1 MIPKADKSLQQCF
14 DKIAEKVGT
23 ITKPYRG
30 KLGNVYTALFV
41 HNPLITLMKIYK
53 SSNYKTFKVIIH
65 KSLNIKSQQETKK
78 TPHRNRHFQKIY
90 GGFRRSMGP

>member
-1 MIPKADKSLQQCF
+1 MIPNADKSLQQCF
-14 DKIAEKVGT
+14 DKIAKKVGT

-53 SSNYKTFKVIIH
+53 SSNHKTFKV
-65 KSLNIKSQQETKK
+65 
-78 TPHRNRHFQKIY
+78 KIY
-90 GGFRRSMGP
+90 TITIKMHKI